1 MAETPWISEFSNAS
15 KWCGVV
21 AISLAV
27 LRLVRRFVQIFE
39 ILLDRFKPKCQVV
52 EWHFHQVI
60 GAEAETDQPG

>member
-1 MAETPWISEFSNAS
+1 MAETFWISEFSNVS
-15 KWCGVV
+15 KWCRVV

-39 ILLDRFKPKCQVV
+39 ILLDRFEPEFQIV